1 MHAPVIALHPQAGPS
16 KSRLVRRLLVVNA
29 VLALGIGAALVAT
42 ASAQPN
48 AARPA
53 GQYLMV
59 NAKTQGNSANA
70 VYIVDSV
77 NREMVVVRWNNSQS
91 KFDGLG
97 YRNLAIDA
105 TPAGTG
111 GGR

>member
-1 MHAPVIALHPQAGPS
+1 
-16 KSRLVRRLLVVNA
+16 LLIVNA
-29 VLALGIGAALVAT
+29 GVALCIGAALVAV
-42 ASAQPN
+42 ASAQPG

-77 NREMVVVRWNNSQS
+77 NREMVVVRWNNNQS
-91 KFDGLG
+91 KFEGLG